1 MKNIFMRYLI
11 ATYPGKS
18 TVIDLVTKWVTSI
31 LQKSGDSP
39 DQPYVLKT
47 AFTGTAASNIGGG
60 TLTSTF
66 GFSFGNQH
74 QGMKD
79 RERDAKKQ
87 ELRQLAL
94 LIIDEISFVKADML
108 YMLNLKLQEIKE
120 SKKPFGGVAIFAF
133 GDIFQLCPVAGNPVF
148 ARPANPAYHLT
159 YRLQNLWNLLTVVN
173 LNINHRQ
180 GASLEF
186 AELLNR
192 ARVLKKGEMTKQ
204 DIQTWESRVRP
215 KGHPD
220 LEQASINIVCTNKLK
235 ASMNMLYHVKLPGD
249 EIKVV
254 AVTWMATKKS
264 YTPAPRPD
272 GTIEKTGFMKDLR
285 LKLGAKVMMIKNVRT
300 ADSLTNGQL
309 GVLTGV
315 LKDKEGGVLALM
327 IKFNKEDAG
336 KLTRRENPQLEERFP
351 GATKVEKVQVT
362 FSLAN
367 NSAAKANLI
376 QFPTVLADT
385 VTVHKMQGGQVHMPS
400 TANIDAKSFREGG
413 QGFVAFSRVQ
423 ELSQLF
429 IIDKFDPDKVYA
441 DDKALLEITRMNA
454 R

>member
-1 MKNIFMRYLI
+1 MVAN
-11 ATYPGKS
+11 
-18 TVIDLVTKWVTSI
+18 WVTSI

-60 TLTSTF
+60 TLTTTF

-79 RERDAKKQ
+79 RERDARKQ
-87 ELRQLAL
+87 ELKLLVL

-148 ARPANPAYHLT
+148 ARPSNPAFHLT

-192 ARVLKKGEMTKQ
+192 ARVLKKGEMTEQ

-254 AVTWMATKKS
+254 AVTWMPTKKS
-264 YTPAPRPD
+264 YTPAPQPD

-285 LKLGAKVMMIKNVRT
+285 LKLGAKVMMIKNIKT

-315 LKDKEGGVLALM
+315 LKDKEGAVMALM
-327 IKFNKEDAG
+327 VKFDKVDAG
-336 KLTRRENPQLEERFP
+336 KMTRRDHPQLEKQFP
-351 GATKVEKVQVT
+351 GATKVEKCLVN
-362 FSLAN
+362 FSLKN
-367 NSAAKANLI
+367 NSAAKASLI
-376 QFPTVLADT
+376 QFPIVLAHA
-385 VTVHKMQGGQVHMPS
+385 VTVHKSMGATVHAPS
-400 TANIDAKSFREGG
+400 TANVEAKSFKEGG
-413 QGFVAFSRVQ
+413 QGFVAASRVQ

-429 IIDKFDPDKVYA
+429 FIQKFDPDKMYA
-441 DDKALLEITRMNA
+441 DPRALQEVERMNA

>member
-1 MKNIFMRYLI
+1 M
-11 ATYPGKS
+11 
-18 TVIDLVTKWVTSI
+18 IDLVAKWTTSI
-31 LQKSGDSP
+31 LQKAGDSP
-39 DQPYVLKT
+39 DQPYILKC

-60 TLTSTF
+60 TLTTTF

-74 QGMKD
+74 HCMKD
-79 RERDAKKQ
+79 RERDVRKHELKQ
-87 ELRQLAL
+87 LVL
-94 LIIDEISFVKADML
+94 LIIDEISFVYADML

-120 SKKPFGGVAIFAF
+120 CKKPFGGVAIFAF

-148 ARPANPAYHLT
+148 AHPSNPAYHLT

-173 LNINHRQ
+173 LTFNHRQ

-192 ARVLKKGEMTKQ
+192 ARVLKKGEMSEE
-204 DIQTWESRVRP
+204 DIETWQSRVRP

-220 LEQASINIVCTNKLK
+220 LEKAAINIVCTNKLR
-235 ASMNMLYHVKLPGD
+235 ANMNMLYHVKLPGD
-249 EIKVV
+249 EIKLE

-264 YTPAPRPD
+264 YTPTPRPD
-272 GTIEKTGFMKDLR
+272 GNIEKTGFMKCLR
-285 LKLGAKVMMIKNVRT
+285 LKLGAKVMMVKNVRT
-300 ADSLTNGQL
+300 TDSLTNGQL

-315 LKDKEGGVLALM
+315 LKDKEGGVMALM
-327 IKFNKEDAG
+327 VKFDKEDAG

-351 GATKVEKVQVT
+351 GATKVEKCQVT
-362 FSLAN
+362 FSLAK

-376 QFPTVLADT
+376 QFPIVLAHA
-385 VTVHKMQGGQVHMPS
+385 VTVHKMMGATVLKPS
-400 TANIDAKSFREGG
+400 TANIDAKSFKEGG

-423 ELSQLF
+423 ELSQMF
-429 IIDKFDPDKVYA
+429 IMDKFDPGKVYA
-441 DDKALLEITRMNA
+441 DHRALLEIQRMNA

>member
-1 MKNIFMRYLI
+1 M
-11 ATYPGKS
+11 
-18 TVIDLVTKWVTSI
+18 IDLVAKWVTSI
-31 LQKSGDSP
+31 LQKAGDSP
-39 DQPYVLKT
+39 DQPYVLKC

-60 TLTSTF
+60 TLTTTF

-74 QGMKD
+74 HCMKD
-79 RERDAKKQ
+79 RERDVRKNELKK
-87 ELRQLAL
+87 LVL
-94 LIIDEISFVKADML
+94 LIIDEISFVYADLL
-108 YMLNLKLQEIKE
+108 YMLSLKLQEIMENKL
-120 SKKPFGGVAIFAF
+120 PFGGVAIFAF

-148 ARPANPAYHLT
+148 TRPSNPAYHLT

-173 LNINHRQ
+173 LTINHRQ

-192 ARVLKKGEMTKQ
+192 ARVLRRGEMSEE
-204 DIQTWESRVRP
+204 DIETWQSRVRP

-220 LEQASINIVCTNKLK
+220 LEKAAINIVCTNKLR

-249 EIKVV
+249 EIKVE

-264 YTPAPRPD
+264 YTPAPKPD
-272 GTIEKTGFMKDLR
+272 GTIEKTGFMKVLR

-300 ADSLTNGQL
+300 TDSLTNGQL

-327 IKFNKEDAG
+327 IKFDKEDAG

-351 GATKVEKVQVT
+351 GATKVEKCQVT
-362 FSLAN
+362 FSLAK

-376 QFPTVLADT
+376 QFPIVLAHA
-385 VTVHKMQGGQVHMPS
+385 VTVHKMQGATVHKPS
-400 TANIDAKSFREGG
+400 TANVEAKSFKEGG
-413 QGFVAFSRVQ
+413 QGFVALSRVQ

-429 IIDKFDPDKVYA
+429 IMDKFDPDKVYA
-441 DDKALLEITRMNA
+441 DHRALLEIQRMNA

>member
-1 MKNIFMRYLI
+1 M
-11 ATYPGKS
+11 
-18 TVIDLVTKWVTSI
+18 IDLVAKWTTSI
-31 LQKSGDSP
+31 LQETGDSP

-60 TLTSTF
+60 TLTTTF
-66 GFSFGNQH
+66 GFSYGNQH
-74 QGMKD
+74 QSMKD
-79 RERDAKKQ
+79 RERDVKKQ
-87 ELRQLAL
+87 ELRKLVL

-108 YMLNLKLQEIKE
+108 YMLNLKLQEIME
-120 SKKPFGGVAIFAF
+120 NKKPFGGVATFAF

-148 ARPANPAYHLT
+148 ARPSNPAYHLT

-173 LNINHRQ
+173 LTINHRQ

-192 ARVLKKGEMTKQ
+192 ARVLRKGEMTEQ
-204 DIQTWESRVRP
+204 DVKTWESRVRP

-220 LEQASINIVCTNKLK
+220 LEMASINIVCTNKLK

-249 EIKVV
+249 EIKVE

-272 GTIEKTGFMKDLR
+272 GTIEKTSFMKDLR
-285 LKLGAKVMMIKNVRT
+285 LKLGAKVMMIRNIKT
-300 ADSLTNGQL
+300 SDSLTNGQL
-309 GVLTGV
+309 GILTGV
-315 LKDKEGGVLALM
+315 LKDKEGAAMALM
-327 IKFNKEDAG
+327 IKFDKVDAG
-336 KLTRRENPQLEERFP
+336 KMTRRDNPQLEEQFP
-351 GATKVEKVQVT
+351 GATKVEKCLVN

-367 NSAAKANLI
+367 NSAAKASLI
-376 QFPTVLADT
+376 QFPIVLAHA
-385 VTVHKMQGGQVHMPS
+385 VTVHKMQGATVHAPS
-400 TANIDAKSFREGG
+400 TANVEAKSFWEGG
-413 QGFVAFSRVQ
+413 QGFVAASRVQ

-429 IIDKFDPDKVYA
+429 FIQKFDPDKMYA
-441 DDKALLEITRMNA
+441 DPRALLEVERMNA